1 MNHKIALNKFTKSPL
16 LPKSYGLFLLL
27 TETSQWFIFT
37 DYSQARA
44 SSNFFNNP
52 VILEIPKNEAVES
65 LESLKFELERMLR
78 RRLNWN

>member
-1 MNHKIALNKFTKSPL
+1 MNHKIALDKFTESPL
-16 LPKSYGLFLLL
+16 LLKSHGLFLLL

-52 VILEIPKNEAVES
+52 VILEIPKNETVES
-65 LESLKFELERMLR
+65 IESLKFELERILR